1 MTNKLDKKSSVNKN
15 WRSLARSAPF
25 SLSPE
30 RLDEIEFGQS
40 TQILMQYLYE
50 THNFTIG
57 LFYDKVKELGRKDVV
72 RILDR
77 FMNGKL
83 LS

>member
-1 MTNKLDKKSSVNKN
+1 MTNKLDKNSIVNKN
-15 WRSLARSAPF
+15 WRSLGRSAPF
-25 SLSPE
+25 RLPPE
-30 RLDEIEFGQS
+30 RLDEIEFGES

-50 THNFTIG
+50 KENFTIG
-57 LFYDKVKELGRKDVV
+57 YFYDKVKELQRGDVV